1 MIRTRCNTDCP
12 RQYRWPVSILEN
24 DTGPDRSVIDLVHI
38 FGESLTVAWM
48 WIGMD
53 VEGILNMGAYHK
65 KSREILAL
73 RKLLAV
79 VF

>member
-1 MIRTRCNTDCP
+1 MVT
-12 RQYRWPVSILEN
+12 W
-24 DTGPDRSVIDLVHI
+24 TG
-38 FGESLTVAWM
+38 
-48 WIGMD
+48 IGMD
-53 VEGILNMGAYHK
+53 IEGILNMGAYHK